1 MPRPVPTPLKLLSG
15 LAATLLLARGAEM
28 VQGGALAATLG
39 RAAADALLAHGV
51 RDGHVTLTAGGR
63 ETTRHL
69 TLWGTADGATRR
81 AVIAD
86 VARHPGVASATWGN
100 SEGGAP

>member
-1 MPRPVPTPLKLLSG
+1 MMTRAVPPLLKFLSG

-28 VQGGALAATLG
+28 LHGGAITASLG

-51 RDGHVTLTAGGR
+51 SDGHVTFTAGGR

-69 TLWGTADGATRR
+69 TLWGTADAATRR
-81 AVIAD
+81 AVITA
-86 VARHPGVASATWGN
+86 VARHPGVASARWGERG
-100 SEGGAP
+100 SR